1 MNLDKILYGGDYNPE
16 QWLDTPEILD
26 KDLEFMK
33 LAKINAITLGMFSW
47 STLEPEEGN
56 FHFDWLETIIHR
68 LVDRGISIILAS
80 PSGARPKWMTD
91 KYPEVLRVREDR
103 VPYLFGGRHNH
114 CYTSPVYREKV
125 RIINSKI
132 AERFGH
138 HPGVILWHLSNEYGG
153 ECHCQLCQKAFQE
166 WLEKHYFSI
175 TELNRLW
182 NTTFWSHTYSS
193 FDQIES
199 PSSIGESLVHGLNL
213 DWKRFV
219 TDQTVDFIKWEIAA
233 LKSTGSTLPT
243 TTNLMY
249 NFAGLNYDK
258 VAEVIDV
265 VSWDIYPLWHKGD
278 DLQISWDNQLQHDY
292 MRSLKHK
299 PFLLM
304 ESSPSSTNWQGVSKL
319 KRPGV
324 LTASSLQAVA
334 HGSDSVLYFQIRQ
347 SRGSSEKFHGAVI
360 DHYGGYDTRV
370 FKEVRQL
377 GEGLSDLETLV
388 GTSTQAS
395 VAMIYDTENRCAL
408 EDAQGPRNKG
418 LYYKE
423 AALKAYQALRKQG
436 LNVDVISATKDLGK
450 YKIVVAPILYLFRKG
465 IENKI
470 KDFVNDGGHFV
481 ITYWSGI
488 VDQFDRCYLG
498 GTPYGLMDVFGLRRT
513 ETDGLYDGEV
523 NHFIPVRENIFSSFN
538 FPTST
543 DDFVKHEACESL
555 AKNLNFKASYECR
568 HLCDLLELTTATPL
582 FNYKSEFYAN
592 TPAVTKNHFGKGVAY
607 YIGGDVEQ
615 SFYDDLYQFIVHEA
629 QVPSIVKGDI
639 PEGIIVSSRSSVNEE
654 YIFIQ
659 NYKYETV
666 DISGIEIEGTLIYG
680 DNKKTLEAYKT
691 IIIERNLTTA
701 TQKLLSP

>member
-1 MNLDKILYGGDYNPE
+1 MHLDKILYGGDYNPE
-16 QWLDTPEILD
+16 QWLDMPEILE
-26 KDLEFMK
+26 KDLDFMK
-33 LAKINAITLGMFSW
+33 QAKINTITLGMFSW
-47 STLEPEEGN
+47 STLEPEEGV
-56 FHFDWLETIIHR
+56 FHFEWLEVIIRR
-68 LVDRGISIILAS
+68 LVEHGISIILAS

-114 CYTSPVYREKV
+114 CYTSPVYREKI

-132 AERFGH
+132 ADRFGH

-153 ECHCQLCQKAFQE
+153 ECHCSLCQMAFQE
-166 WLEKHYFSI
+166 WLEKRYSSI
-175 TELNRLW
+175 AELNRLW

-193 FDQIES
+193 FHQIES
-199 PSSIGESLVHGLNL
+199 PSSIGESLVHALNL

-219 TDQTVDFIKWEIAA
+219 TDQTVDFIKWEIEA

-249 NFAGLNYDK
+249 NFSGLNYDM
-258 VAEVIDV
+258 VAEVIDI
-265 VSWDIYPLWHKGD
+265 VSWDIYPLWHKGG

-319 KRPGV
+319 KRPGL
-324 LTASSLQAVA
+324 LTASSLQSVA

-347 SRGSSEKFHGAVI
+347 SRGGSEKFHGAVI

-377 GEGLSDLETLV
+377 GESLSHLGELV
-388 GTSTQAS
+388 GTSTQAT
-395 VAMIYDTENRCAL
+395 VAMIYDIENRWAL

-423 AALKAYQALRKQG
+423 ATLKSYQAFRKQG
-436 LNVDVISATKDLGK
+436 LNVDVISAAKDLSP
-450 YKIVVAPILYLFRKG
+450 YKIIIAPMLYLFREG
-465 IENKI
+465 VENKI
-470 KDFVNDGGHFV
+470 KEFVKNGGHFV

-498 GTPYGLMDVFGLRRT
+498 GTPYGLLDVFGLRRT

-523 NHFIPVRENIFSSFN
+523 NHFIPIKENITTYKTYPSPEKKVS
-538 FPTST
+538 
-543 DDFVKHEACESL
+543 
-555 AKNLNFKASYECR
+555 FKASYECK
-568 HLCDLLELTTATPL
+568 HLCDILELGTATPL
-582 FNYKSEFYAN
+582 FHYNSEFYAG
-592 TPAVTKNHFGKGVAY
+592 TPAVTRNPFDKGIAY
-607 YIGGDVEQ
+607 YVGGDVEQ
-615 SFYDDLYQFIVHEA
+615 SFYDDLSRFIVQEA
-629 QVPSIVKGDI
+629 KVSPIVKGNF
-639 PEGIIVSSRSSVNEE
+639 PEGITISSRSSTTKE

-659 NYKYETV
+659 NYKNETV
-666 DISGIEIEGTLIYG
+666 NVSQIEIEGSLIYG
-680 DNKKTLEAYKT
+680 NNKKTLEAYET
-691 IIIERNLTTA
+691 IIIKRTL
-701 TQKLLSP
+701 